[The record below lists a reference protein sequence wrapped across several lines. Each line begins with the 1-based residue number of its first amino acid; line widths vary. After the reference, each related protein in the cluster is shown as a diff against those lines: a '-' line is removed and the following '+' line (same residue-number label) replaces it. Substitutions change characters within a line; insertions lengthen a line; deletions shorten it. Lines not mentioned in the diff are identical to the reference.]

1 MDSELVVLHFASVE
15 AAERALET
23 VKTLEAE
30 GFLQLE
36 QSAILGRDDE
46 GWVNVKP
53 TDANE
58 PVRKSAMGG
67 AVGLVVG
74 GLIGLPVVGV
84 LAGAGIAAK
93 KASHAKQLAHHID
106 TVGAKME
113 NNTGVLVLDV
123 ASLDDPE
130 IVADRVDVHRDALV
144 RSEIPAEL
152 AEQLDQFDQTG
163 GSSTT

>member
-1 MDSELVVLHFASVE
+1 MNSELVVLHFASVE

-36 QSAILGRDDE
+36 QSAILGRDAE

-67 AVGLVVG
+67 ALGLVVG

-93 KASHAKQLAHHID
+93 KASHAKQLEELID
-106 TVGAKME
+106 TVGEKME
-113 NNTGVLVLDV
+113 NNTGVLVLNV
-123 ASLDDPE
+123 TSLDDPE
-130 IVADRVDVHRDALV
+130 IVADRVDVHRDELL
-144 RSEIPAEL
+144 RSEVPAEL
-152 AEQLDQFDQTG
+152 AEQLDEFQQPG
-163 GSSTT
+163 GPPTE

>member
-23 VKTLEAE
+23 LKTLEAE

-36 QSAILGRDDE
+36 QSAILGRDAE
-46 GWVNVKP
+46 GWVDVTP
-53 TDANE
+53 TDASE

-74 GLIGLPVVGV
+74 GLIGIPVVGV
-84 LAGAGIAAK
+84 LAGAGLAAK
-93 KASHAKQLAHHID
+93 KASHAKQLEQLID
-106 TVGAKME
+106 TVGATME
-113 NNTGVLVLDV
+113 KDSGVLVLNV
-123 ASLDDPE
+123 TSLDDPE
-130 IVADRVDVHRDALV
+130 IVADRVDVHRDALI

-152 AEQLDQFDQTG
+152 AEQLDQFDRTDDRTNQ
-163 GSSTT
+163 

>member
-1 MDSELVVLHFASVE
+1 MDSDLVVLHFASVE
-15 AAERALET
+15 AAQRALET

-30 GFLQLE
+30 GFLRLG
-36 QSAILGRDDE
+36 QSAILGRDAE
-46 GWVNVKP
+46 GWVSVKP

-74 GLIGLPVVGV
+74 GLIGVPVVGV

-93 KASHAKQLAHHID
+93 KASHAKQLEELID
-106 TVGAKME
+106 TVGEKME
-113 NNTGVLVLDV
+113 NDTGVLVLNV

-130 IVADRVDVHRDALV
+130 IVADRVDVHRDALIH
-144 RSEIPAEL
+144 SEVPAEL
-152 AEQLDQFDQTG
+152 AAQLDRFDQTG
-163 GSSTT
+163 GSPTA

>member
-1 MDSELVVLHFASVE
+1 MDSELVVLNFASVE

-23 VKTLEAE
+23 VLTLEAE

-36 QSAILGRDDE
+36 QSAVLTRDAE

-93 KASHAKQLAHHID
+93 KAAHAKQLEELID
-106 TVGAKME
+106 TVGERME
-113 NNTGVLVLDV
+113 NGTSVLVLNV
-123 ASLDDPE
+123 TSLEDPE
-130 IVADRVDVHRDALV
+130 IVAHRTEVFDDALL
-144 RSEIPAEL
+144 RSEVPEEL
-152 AEQLDQFDQTG
+152 AEQLDRFGRTDG
-163 GSSTT
+163 PPSP

>member
-15 AAERALET
+15 AAEQALET

-36 QSAILGRDDE
+36 QSAILGRDAE

-67 AVGLVVG
+67 ALGLVVG

-93 KASHAKQLAHHID
+93 KASHAKQLEELID
-106 TVGAKME
+106 TVGEKME
-113 NNTGVLVLDV
+113 NNTGVLVLNV
-123 ASLDDPE
+123 TSLDDPE
-130 IVADRVDVHRDALV
+130 IVADRVDVHRDELL
-144 RSEIPAEL
+144 RSEVPAEL
-152 AEQLDQFDQTG
+152 AVQLDEFEQPSAPPTE
-163 GSSTT
+163 